1 MSDTENRC
9 SLSAFKA
16 CTLSSAF
23 ITNDTLLLLPPY
35 EIIRTGISFNA
46 LMMCASKPT
55 FYHSKSPTTQTITI
69 FFSTV
74 IVAYSLNTPTISSM
88 CLSLSI
94 ATETPISEVVTMS
107 TGVL

>member
-46 LMMCASKPT
+46 LMMRASKPT
-55 FYHSKSPTTQTITI
+55 FCHSRSKIRPQLGSSPKIAVLTK
-69 FFSTV
+69 
-74 IVAYSLNTPTISSM
+74 M
-88 CLSLSI
+88 CKR
-94 ATETPISEVVTMS
+94 PIRGHYRFV
-107 TGVL
+107 